1 MRSLNQPGLRIS
13 HGAPKDRR
21 AAGLRSGLCPV
32 WVIRVSSACS
42 RPRCDVEI
50 AKDEKDF
57 RRVYPVQKYTAQ
69 TSSAAMV
76 RGQWVLTQ
84 QLDSYRS
91 NGREEYGT
99 FRVVHTIR
107 IDAKGPRIVARQI
120 DVLPR
125 R

>member
-1 MRSLNQPGLRIS
+1 M
-13 HGAPKDRR
+13 
-21 AAGLRSGLCPV
+21 
-32 WVIRVSSACS
+32 
-42 RPRCDVEI
+42 
-50 AKDEKDF
+50 
-57 RRVYPVQKYTAQ
+57 QKYTAQ

-84 QLDSYRS
+84 QLDSYKHRS
-91 NGREEYGT
+91 NGREEYGI

-107 IDAKGPRIVARQI
+107 IDAKGPRIVAQQI

>member
-1 MRSLNQPGLRIS
+1 M
-13 HGAPKDRR
+13 
-21 AAGLRSGLCPV
+21 
-32 WVIRVSSACS
+32 
-42 RPRCDVEI
+42 
-50 AKDEKDF
+50 
-57 RRVYPVQKYTAQ
+57 QKYTAQ

>member
-1 MRSLNQPGLRIS
+1 
-13 HGAPKDRR
+13 
-21 AAGLRSGLCPV
+21 
-32 WVIRVSSACS
+32 
-42 RPRCDVEI
+42 
-50 AKDEKDF
+50 
-57 RRVYPVQKYTAQ
+57 
-69 TSSAAMV
+69 MV